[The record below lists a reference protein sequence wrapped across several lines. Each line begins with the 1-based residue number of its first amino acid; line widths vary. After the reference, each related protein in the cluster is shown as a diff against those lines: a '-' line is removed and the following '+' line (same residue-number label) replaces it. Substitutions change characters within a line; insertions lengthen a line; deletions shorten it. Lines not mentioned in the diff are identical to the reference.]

1 MKNNINQIFENSTN
15 TKNYLLGLII
25 LSFLLRVLTVYF
37 IRDTNITNEWGV
49 LVDNLVKY
57 KSYSFYTFEDQLI
70 PSAFMPPLYPFFL
83 YLLKVISPTEGNS
96 FLYLIFFFQIIFSTF
111 SVYLFY
117 QICKNFFS
125 KKYSLVNSL
134 IFSIIPINVYACG
147 QISSVSLQIF
157 LSLLFLKFL
166 LSIIKNQKLKNIII
180 FSMTSGVL
188 ILIRGEFI
196 LIFSLI
202 IFFIFIKKKIKLADL
217 IKICLITLL
226 IISPYVVRNYIQFD
240 QIFIVKSLGYNL
252 WKGNNELATVDGF
265 ETLESPK
272 FKNLKSNLDSLEKN
286 KYYEVN
292 RDNIFLKE
300 ALNNLKE
307 DSPKYLKLFFK
318 RIFSYYFIDMNSK
331 YPDYYNFLHIF
342 PIIILSVLSFPGLIV
357 FYKMNKFKNNCIIL
371 YLLSNLII
379 FSIFFILPRYKMII
393 LPIQLIL
400 AAYFIEYVLKKKFKN
415 E

>member
-1 MKNNINQIFENSTN
+1 M
-15 TKNYLLGLII
+15 
-25 LSFLLRVLTVYF
+25 
-37 IRDTNITNEWGV
+37 
-49 LVDNLVKY
+49 
-57 KSYSFYTFEDQLI
+57 
-70 PSAFMPPLYPFFL
+70 
-83 YLLKVISPTEGNS
+83 
-96 FLYLIFFFQIIFSTF
+96 
-111 SVYLFY
+111 
-117 QICKNFFS
+117 
-125 KKYSLVNSL
+125 
-134 IFSIIPINVYACG
+134 
-147 QISSVSLQIF
+147 
-157 LSLLFLKFL
+157 
-166 LSIIKNQKLKNIII
+166 
-180 FSMTSGVL
+180 
-188 ILIRGEFI
+188 
-196 LIFSLI
+196 
-202 IFFIFIKKKIKLADL
+202 
-217 IKICLITLL
+217 
-226 IISPYVVRNYIQFD
+226 VRNYIQFD

-272 FKNLKSNLDSLEKN
+272 FKNLKSSLDSLEKN